1 MYINKSDKGYGYY
14 STIKSKD
21 KNGNEV
27 TAFMNINFKKG
38 TEPESKSIQG
48 ELYFIDEFGDK
59 RKAFFNAY
67 KRNDGTVQP
76 GLVLMGVERS
86 RERYSNQEKEQK
98 DSTLV
103 INPEDLPFY

>member
-38 TEPESKSIQG
+38 TEPEEKSIQG

-59 RKAFFNAY
+59 RKAFFNAF
-67 KRNDGTVQP
+67 KKNDGSTAV
-76 GLVLMGVERS
+76 GLFLLGPEGTGSVPMGFKVE
-86 RERYSNQEKEQK
+86 EIKP
-98 DSTLV
+98 D
-103 INPEDLPFY
+103 DLPFY